1 MIYST
6 DDELVAPVYDDRL
19 AEAGNI
25 KLEVSWVKLG
35 TEVPL
40 VATEVEN
47 ITIAHEK
54 AKKAGAMI
62 TT

>member
-1 MIYST
+1 MI
-6 DDELVAPVYDDRL
+6 APIQDDRL
-19 AEAGNI
+19 AEAGSI

-47 ITIAHEK
+47 ITTAHER

-62 TT
+62 TK